1 MQRSRAGDNSRGVM
15 PGASRT
21 EGGHAPQ
28 SDTAQ
33 EADGR
38 TADGRSADG
47 RSAADGTRQPAG
59 NGRADVGKRA
69 AQSRAWIA
77 TAVAS
82 AGLFLAVVS
91 TTVVSVALPTIG
103 RDLHASAT
111 DLQWVVDAYVLVYA
125 GLLITGGVIGDRFGR
140 KGVFILGVAIFG
152 AGSLLTG
159 LAPDVGLLLLG
170 RVIQGIGPA
179 LLVPGS
185 LTIIRASFEDDKQRA
200 LAIGIWSMS
209 AGIALAVGPVLGG
222 VIVDGIGWRWVFLF
236 NAPVAAALVL
246 VAALTVHQLPRL
258 PVRSRFDWLGLILST
273 AGLALLVYAVIEGQ
287 ARGWGYSPVLTGFA
301 VGAAVLVVFVA
312 WEHRVAHPLID
323 VSLFRNLRFT
333 AANTAAFVV
342 FFAFVGIIVYFSL
355 YFQQVQGNSPLVA
368 GLDVCVIGVTLAI
381 TSALA
386 GSLVGLIGERWPL
399 LVGLV
404 ISGAATLGL
413 LRLQPD
419 TGIGSIW
426 WDFALVGGGIGLCG
440 TVTTT
445 ITMSAVESSRA
456 GMASAIVNA
465 LRQVGQ
471 VFGVAVLGALVY
483 ARLPGGSAGNRLDPS
498 QSSAF
503 VAGLHNALWVCG
515 LALLGVALI
524 AAVLTRGKPTGK
536 PTSRNPSSNQ
546 SAAARTDEEAA
557 PAAQTAKR

>member
-1 MQRSRAGDNSRGVM
+1 MPRSRDGNYAREGVT
-15 PGASRT
+15 PGT
-21 EGGHAPQ
+21 L
-28 SDTAQ
+28 
-33 EADGR
+33 
-38 TADGRSADG
+38 
-47 RSAADGTRQPAG
+47 QPAG
-59 NGRADVGKRA
+59 SDQADVNQRA
-69 AQSRAWIA
+69 AQRRAWITA
-77 TAVAS
+77 AVAS

-103 RDLHASAT
+103 RNLRASAT
-111 DLQWVVDAYVLVYA
+111 DLQWVVDVYVLVYA
-125 GLLITGGVIGDRFGR
+125 GLLIAGGVAGDRFGR

-170 RVIQGIGPA
+170 RVVQGIGPA

-185 LTIIRASFEDDKQRA
+185 LTIIRAAFEDDKQRA
-200 LAIGIWSMS
+200 MAIGLWSMS

-222 VIVDGIGWRWVFLF
+222 VIVDGLGWRWVFLF
-236 NAPVAAALVL
+236 NTPIAAALVL
-246 VAALTVHQLPRL
+246 VAARTVHRLPRL

-287 ARGWGYSPVLTGFA
+287 ARGWVYSPVLAGFA
-301 VGAAVLVVFVA
+301 VGAVGLVVFVV
-312 WEHRVAHPLID
+312 WECRVAHPLID
-323 VSLFRNLRFT
+323 MSLFRNLRFV

-342 FFAFVGIIVYFSL
+342 FFAFVGVIVYFSA
-355 YFQQVQGNSPLVA
+355 YFQQVQGNSPLLS
-368 GLDVCVIGVTLAI
+368 GLDVCVIGVALAI

-399 LVGLV
+399 LIGLLV
-404 ISGAATLGL
+404 SGAAMLGL

-426 WDFALVGGGIGLCG
+426 WDLALAGGGIGLCG

-471 VFGVAVLGALVY
+471 VFGVAVLGVLVY
-483 ARLPGGSAGNRLDPS
+483 ARLPGGSAGLRLDPS

-515 LALLGVALI
+515 LALLGVAVL
-524 AAVLTRGKPTGK
+524 AAVLVRGKQASG
-536 PTSRNPSSNQ
+536 NQ
-546 SAAARTDEEAA
+546 PAAARSTEKAA
-557 PAAQTAKR
+557 HQEQIAKR

>member
-1 MQRSRAGDNSRGVM
+1 MQRSRTGDNSRGVI

-28 SDTAQ
+28 SDKAQ

-38 TADGRSADG
+38 TAADG
-47 RSAADGTRQPAG
+47 ALQPARK
-59 NGRADVGKRA
+59 GRADASKRA
-69 AQSRAWIA
+69 AQGRAWIA
-77 TAVAS
+77 AAVAS

-103 RDLHASAT
+103 RDLHASPT

-185 LTIIRASFEDDKQRA
+185 LTIIRAAFEDDKKRA

-222 VIVDGIGWRWVFLF
+222 VIVDGVGWRWVFLF

-246 VAALTVHQLPRL
+246 VAALTVHRLPRL

-287 ARGWGYSPVLTGFA
+287 ARGWVYSPVLTGFA

-312 WEHRVAHPLID
+312 WERRVAHPLID

-342 FFAFVGIIVYFSL
+342 FFAFVGVIVYFSL

-399 LVGLV
+399 LAGLV
-404 ISGAATLGL
+404 ISGGATLGL
-413 LRLQPD
+413 LRLQPN

-483 ARLPGGSAGNRLDPS
+483 AHLPGGSAGNRLDPS

-524 AAVLTRGKPTGK
+524 AAVLTRGKPRSGK
-536 PTSRNPSSNQ
+536 TSGNQ
-546 SAAARTDEEAA
+546 STAARTEETA